1 MRLLL
6 IILSFFIFTTNAFSA
21 PEDITENDGLVAI
34 NPNATKGD
42 ETNQLASSI
51 CQFILILNGRIGR
64 AIAVIAI
71 LIIAFIFMSKDKL
84 SVPVLLSIIIGIT
97 LLFGAKSIALV
108 LLPSY
113 VTVKDSDQMKVGG
126 SGKVKKTPDELI
138 RQYCPELI

>member
-1 MRLLL
+1 MKLLL
-6 IILSFFIFTTNAFSA
+6 IILSFFVFTTNAFSA
-21 PEDITENDGLVAI
+21 PQDITEDEGLVAVK
-34 NPNATKGD
+34 PTASRGD

-64 AIAVIAI
+64 AIAVIAV

-84 SVPVLLSIIIGIT
+84 SVPVLVSIIIGIT

-113 VTVKDSDQMKVGG
+113 VTVKDSDQMKAGN

-138 RQYCPELI
+138 RQYCPELV